1 MSYQVIA
8 RKWRPQRFEE
18 LTGQEPIARTLQN
31 SIRLGRL
38 HHAYLFSGPRGCGKT
53 TSARI
58 LAKALNCHAGVSAD
72 PCGVCPSCSEIAAG
86 VSIDV
91 LEIDAASNTGV
102 DNVRDVI
109 INTIAINPARDR
121 YKVFIIDEVHM
132 LSTSAFN
139 ALLKTLEEPPSHA
152 FFILAT
158 TELHKVPQTI
168 LSRCQQFEF
177 RAIAV
182 DKIAERLRLIAEAEQ
197 IEIEPSALMMV
208 AMAGEGSM
216 RDAQSAF
223 DQVISFAGRKISEE
237 DARSALGFINR
248 RTLFAFTEAI
258 AEADARKI
266 LYLVADLTATGYDL
280 RQFTRDLMA
289 HLRNLLIIKTVGV
302 EKELLPVAESE
313 FKDYQRQAELFS
325 GGDLVRLFTLL
336 TGIETEMRAC
346 TQPRYHLE
354 MGLVRMA
361 QAGRL
366 RPLEELIARV
376 SALEERLGGA
386 TPPSTPSQLPPPSQP
401 PPRSKPTPPSKKAV
415 PVEPVGVVEPPPEDT
430 EPEFEPSVAS
440 VKIEPSDAV
449 ALIKEGLDRRKKMM
463 LLMALESA
471 EEVRIDAEALVVRFH
486 KRDLQM
492 QKTLSS
498 NERVIA
504 EVSREVLGRELRL
517 KTIVGSELPAAPA
530 AEPEQDPA
538 QEPTVALLLRRF
550 KGEIVQVRR
559 RES

>member
-72 PCGVCPSCSEIAAG
+72 PCGVCPSCTEIAAG

-177 RAIAV
+177 RSIAV

-223 DQVISFAGRKISEE
+223 DQVISFAGKKISEE

-248 RTLFAFTEAI
+248 RMLFAFTEAI

-289 HLRNLLIIKTVGV
+289 HLRNLLIIKTVGG

-313 FKDYQRQAELFS
+313 FNDYQRQAELFS
-325 GGDLVRLFTLL
+325 GADLVRLFTLL
-336 TGIETEMRAC
+336 TGIETEIRAC

-376 SALEERLGGA
+376 SALEERLGGG
-386 TPPSTPSQLPPPSQP
+386 TPPATPSQLPPPSQP

>member
-18 LTGQEPIARTLQN
+18 LTGQEPISRTLQN

-72 PCGVCPSCSEIAAG
+72 PCGVCPSCSEIASG

-109 INTIAINPARDR
+109 INTIAISPARDR
-121 YKVFIIDEVHM
+121 YKIFIIDEVHM

-223 DQVISFAGRKISEE
+223 DQVISFAGKKISEE
-237 DARSALGFINR
+237 DVRSALGLINR
-248 RTLFAFTEAI
+248 QMLFAFTEAI
-258 AEADARKI
+258 ARADARKI
-266 LYLVADLTATGYDL
+266 LYLVADLAATGYDL
-280 RQFTRDLMA
+280 RQFARDLMA

-313 FKDYQRQAELFS
+313 LKDYQRQAELFS
-325 GGDLVRLFTLL
+325 SADLVRLFTLL
-336 TGIETEMRAC
+336 TGIETEIRAC

-354 MGLVRMA
+354 MGLIRMA
-361 QAGRL
+361 QVGHL
-366 RPLEELIARV
+366 RPLEELIERV
-376 SALEERLGGA
+376 SALEKRLGGT

-415 PVEPVGVVEPPPEDT
+415 SVEPSPAVEPPPEDT

-440 VKIEPSDAV
+440 VKIGSNDAV
-449 ALIKEGLDRRKKMM
+449 ALIKEGLERRNKMM

-517 KTIVGSELPAAPA
+517 KTIVGSEVSAVPA
-530 AEPEQDPA
+530 AEPEQDPT
-538 QEPTVALLLRRF
+538 QEPTVALLLRKF